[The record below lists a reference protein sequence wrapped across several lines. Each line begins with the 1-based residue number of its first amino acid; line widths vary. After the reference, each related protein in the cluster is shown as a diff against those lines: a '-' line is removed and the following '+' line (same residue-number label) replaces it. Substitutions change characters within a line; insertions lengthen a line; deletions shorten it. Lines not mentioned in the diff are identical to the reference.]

1 MRATVE
7 ELQTAYEDY
16 LSRHQI
22 GSSRERRNVSAR
34 QAFMVA
40 ARSLYTTLEIK
51 KATGK
56 DHSTVIHSTK
66 AHETNVRFDK
76 LYVDFFTEC
85 ASIVNKLKGS
95 DYENEEWDLLVEN
108 AELRQQ
114 LADLRME
121 LRQARNALK
130 VNKYELC
137 D

>member
-16 LSRHQI
+16 LTRHQI
-22 GSSRERRNVSAR
+22 GSNRERRNVSAR
-34 QAFMVA
+34 QAFMTA
-40 ARSLYTTLEIK
+40 ARVLYTTLEIK
-51 KATGK
+51 RATGK
-56 DHSTVIHSTK
+56 DHATVIHSTK
-66 AHETNVRFDK
+66 MHETNIRFDK

-85 ASIVNKLKGS
+85 AEIINKLRGA
-95 DYENEEWDLLVEN
+95 DYDNEEWDLLVEN

-114 LADLRME
+114 LADLRIE

-130 VNKYELC
+130 VKKYELC

>member
-16 LSRHQI
+16 LTRHQI
-22 GSSRERRNVSAR
+22 GSNRERRNVSAR

-40 ARSLYTTLEIK
+40 ARSLYTTIEIK

-85 ASIVNKLKGS
+85 AGIIKNLKGT
-95 DYENEEWDLLVEN
+95 DYDNEQWDLLVEN

-114 LADLRME
+114 LADLRTE

-130 VNKYELC
+130 IKKYELS